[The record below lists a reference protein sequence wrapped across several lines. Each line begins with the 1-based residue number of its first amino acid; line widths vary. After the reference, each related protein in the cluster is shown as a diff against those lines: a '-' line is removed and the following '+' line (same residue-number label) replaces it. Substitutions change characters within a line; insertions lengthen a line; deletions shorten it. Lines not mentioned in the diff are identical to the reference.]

1 MNKYKKKKNRKH
13 LTKRHRNK
21 KYLTKRHRNKKH
33 LVTKRHRNKKHYGG
47 GFNQV
52 EKARLRKIFE
62 DKNFTAAQI
71 TELLKLIDPLAQRF
85 SSASGYFE
93 DFADGLEA
101 EPDFESTR
109 ARMIASRHHELDVET
124 DEEYESD

>member
-1 MNKYKKKKNRKH
+1 MNKYKKTRGNKKH

-21 KYLTKRHRNKKH
+21 KYKRKTRGNKKYLTKRHR
-33 LVTKRHRNKKHYGG
+33 KHYGG
-47 GFNQV
+47 GFNQA

-62 DKNFTAAQI
+62 DNNFTAAQI

-93 DFADGLEA
+93 DFADGLEGH
-101 EPDFESTR
+101 PDFNSIREWVIDSRDLES
-109 ARMIASRHHELDVET
+109 DVET

>member
-1 MNKYKKKKNRKH
+1 MVYSKYRKKTRKH

-21 KYLTKRHRNKKH
+21 QYLTKRHRNKKH
-33 LVTKRHRNKKHYGG
+33 LTKRHRKHYGG

-62 DKNFTAAQI
+62 DNNFTDAQI
-71 TELLKLIDPLAQRF
+71 TELLNLIDPLAQRF

-93 DFADGLEA
+93 DFADGLEGHNNFNSIR
-101 EPDFESTR
+101 EWVIDSHDLES
-109 ARMIASRHHELDVET
+109 DVET
-124 DEEYESD
+124 DEEYD